1 MKFRIYDLID
11 RCSNL
16 RSMHEILTVIVDL
29 DPLIRFDVE
38 GDDVTGTTGG
48 GSYTRFGV

>member
-1 MKFRIYDLID
+1 MRLLKHVKDG
-11 RCSNL
+11 CANL
-16 RSMHEILTVIVDL
+16 RSLYEILTVIVDL